1 MIRKTTT
8 LLAAGFLT
16 LSGLTAMAAPVR
28 HTRHVKASLAA
39 ATEGAAPTGDTKAD
53 AKTETKTDKA
63 DKKAAKSTK
72 GHATKEKA
80 AEGTPAAAPAPA
92 AGEKMPEKK

>member
-8 LLAAGFLT
+8 LLTVGFLT

-28 HTRHVKASLAA
+28 HTRQAKASLAV
-39 ATEGAAPTGDTKAD
+39 ATEGAAPAGDTKA
-53 AKTETKTDKA
+53 EKTDKT

-72 GHATKEKA
+72 GHGTKEKA
-80 AEGTPAAAPAPA
+80 AEGTPTPAPAPA

>member
-8 LLAAGFLT
+8 LLTVGFLT
-16 LSGLTAMAAPVR
+16 LSGLTAMAVPAR
-28 HTRHVKASLAA
+28 HTRHVKANLAA
-39 ATEGAAPTGDTKAD
+39 ATEGAAPAGDTKAD
-53 AKTETKTDKA
+53 AKTDTKT

-80 AEGTPAAAPAPA
+80 AEGTPTPAPPPA

>member
-8 LLAAGFLT
+8 LLTVGFLT

-28 HTRHVKASLAA
+28 HARQAKASLAV
-39 ATEGAAPTGDTKAD
+39 ATEGAAPAGDTKAD
-53 AKTETKTDKA
+53 AKTEKA
-63 DKKAAKSTK
+63 DKKTAKSTK

-80 AEGTPAAAPAPA
+80 AEGTPTPTPAPA
-92 AGEKMPEKK
+92 AGEKMPDKK

>member
-8 LLAAGFLT
+8 LLTVGFLT

-28 HTRHVKASLAA
+28 HTRHAKATLAVA
-39 ATEGAAPTGDTKAD
+39 AEGAAPAGDSKADTK
-53 AKTETKTDKA
+53 TEKA
-63 DKKAAKSTK
+63 DKKAGKSTK

-80 AEGTPAAAPAPA
+80 AEGTPTPAPAPA